1 LFARNGQ
8 AVREGSP
15 SHPSYPAGH
24 AVQNGA
30 FATVLKVNFRCH
42 AYQHHPV

>member
-1 LFARNGQ
+1 LVGQ
-8 AVREGSP
+8 ATAGGSP

-30 FATVLKVNFRCH
+30 YATVLKVSYRSL
-42 AYQHHPV
+42 

>member
-1 LFARNGQ
+1 MLLTSQTPYIVIDQ
-8 AVREGSP
+8 AASTGSP

-30 FATVLKVNFRCH
+30 FATMLKVR
-42 AYQHHPV
+42 